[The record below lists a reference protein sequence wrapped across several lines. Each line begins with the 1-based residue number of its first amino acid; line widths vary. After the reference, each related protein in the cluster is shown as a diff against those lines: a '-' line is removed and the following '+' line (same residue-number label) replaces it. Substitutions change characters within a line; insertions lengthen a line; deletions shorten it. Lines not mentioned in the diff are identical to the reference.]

1 MLPGL
6 KERLLGLI
14 NDPAYTPLKKEE
26 LALIFDIH
34 PTEMPM
40 FYNFLDELEE
50 DGYIGKTK
58 KGKIASPK
66 SMGYFVGKFVAHR
79 KGFGF
84 VESDEEYTQD
94 LFIPAADTNGA
105 MHNDRVVAEITK
117 PATDE
122 RRAEGTIIKV
132 VEREITKVVGEFQ
145 SNKTFGFVI
154 ADEKKFNQDIYI
166 PKKYFSGAKDGDKVV
181 VQITVWPQAGRK
193 PEGKIIEVLGPKGEK
208 EVEILSIIRAHGL
221 PEEFP
226 KKVLEEA
233 QKVAQPIPQ
242 EEIDRRLDIRDLNIF
257 TIDGEDA
264 KDLDDAISIE
274 RLSNGNFKL
283 GVHIADVTHYVHEKS
298 KLDKEALK
306 RATSVYLVDTV
317 IPMLPKTLS
326 NGVCSLNP
334 HEDKL
339 TLSVFMEIDRKG
351 NVKQYDIKET
361 IINSKARMTYTEVSD
376 ILEHDDEEL
385 KAKYSHVAED
395 FKTAEVLARIL
406 MERRNRRGAIDFDF
420 PEAKIILT
428 PEGKVSDIKEYERRI
443 SNRIIEEFML
453 ITNETVAE
461 HYFWLNIPFVYRI
474 HETPSSEKM
483 QELGKFVSTFGY
495 TIKGDLEEVHPKA
508 LQSIISAIKGKK
520 EEEAISTIML
530 RSLRQARYS
539 PECSGHFGLAAKYYS
554 HFTSPIRRYPDLQI
568 HRIIK
573 EQLNNKIN
581 KKRQEQLVNIV
592 DYASTQSS
600 ERERAADLAERDVK
614 DYYKAVYMEDKVGE
628 EFDGVVSS
636 VTSFGMFIEL
646 PNTVE
651 GLSRLANMRD
661 DYYIYDE
668 MTYTIIGERTRK
680 TYRIGDPVRIKVD
693 NVNVDL
699 REIDFKILYKLED
712 RPQNE
717 GEEQEQSFDDIEE

>member
-40 FYNFLDELEE
+40 FYNFLEELEE

-94 LFIPAADTNGA
+94 LFIPAADVNGA

-122 RRAEGTIIKV
+122 RRAEGAIIKV
-132 VEREITKVVGEFQ
+132 LEREITKVVGEFQ

-233 QKVAQPIPQ
+233 QKVAVPISQ

-385 KAKYSHVAED
+385 KAKYSHVVEE
-395 FKTAEVLARIL
+395 FKIAEVLAKIL

-474 HETPSSEKM
+474 HETPSPEKM

-508 LQSIISAIKGKK
+508 LQSIISAIKGKR

-530 RSLRQARYS
+530 RSLKQARYS
-539 PECSGHFGLAAKYYS
+539 PECSGHFGLAAQYYS

-568 HRIIK
+568 HRIMK
-573 EQLNNKIN
+573 EHLNNKIN

-651 GLSRLANMRD
+651 GLSRLANMGD

-680 TYRIGDPVRIKVD
+680 TYRIGDPVRIKVA

-712 RPQNE
+712 GPQNE
-717 GEEQEQSFDDIEE
+717 GEQQE

>member
-40 FYNFLDELEE
+40 FYNFLEELEE

-94 LFIPAADTNGA
+94 LFIPAADVNGA

-122 RRAEGTIIKV
+122 RRAEGAIIKV
-132 VEREITKVVGEFQ
+132 LEREITKVVGEFQ

-233 QKVAQPIPQ
+233 QKVAAPIPQ

-395 FKTAEVLARIL
+395 FKTAEVLAKIL
-406 MERRNRRGAIDFDF
+406 MERRSRRGAIDFDF

-428 PEGKVSDIKEYERRI
+428 PEGKASDIKEYERRI

-474 HETPSSEKM
+474 HETPSPEKM

-508 LQSIISAIKGKK
+508 LQSIISAIKGKR

-530 RSLRQARYS
+530 RSLKQARYS
-539 PECSGHFGLAAKYYS
+539 PECSGHFGLAAQYYS

-568 HRIIK
+568 HRIMK
-573 EQLNNKIN
+573 EHLNNKIN

-651 GLSRLANMRD
+651 GLSRLANMGD

-680 TYRIGDPVRIKVD
+680 TYRIGDPVRIKVA

-717 GEEQEQSFDDIEE
+717 GEQQDQPFDDIEE